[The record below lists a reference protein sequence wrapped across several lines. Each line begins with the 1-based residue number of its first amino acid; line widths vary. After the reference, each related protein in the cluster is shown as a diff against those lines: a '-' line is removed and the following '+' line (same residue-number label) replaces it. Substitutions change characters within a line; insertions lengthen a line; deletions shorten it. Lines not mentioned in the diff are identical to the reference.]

1 MRTAATLIHIILAS
15 LLPLVAQVQ
24 WSDAFND
31 QNFTTNPEWKGEISH
46 FIVNADTQLQ
56 LQTTGAGVSHL
67 CVNSAIAQ
75 QAEWRFFVKM
85 GFNPSASNY
94 AAVHL
99 MMDTTTPLLP
109 HNGYFLRFGGTTE
122 RRITL
127 FRKDG
132 ASQTSIGHSAIN
144 LVNAN
149 VVAMNIRVTR
159 DLAGQ
164 FEVFA
169 DTNLNN
175 QYDLLFQATDT
186 NYLESKYF
194 GVACHYT
201 STRSDK
207 FFFDNFYAFG
217 TSFQDTIAPE
227 LLAIQVRDANNV
239 ALRFSEP
246 MSQIDPSQILLFPN
260 NTNPTS
266 IAPDAQHPVTYN
278 LSLSQPLQSGNY
290 YQLALTGLMDARGNR
305 LRDTI
310 AGFLFFQAGPESV
323 IFNEIMADP
332 DPPVQLPNAEY
343 IELYNRTNFPIPITN
358 WTLQIGTTTRTLPS
372 TTIQPKSFLLL
383 VRAQD
388 TTAFKP
394 FGPVVGLAISST
406 ALTNSGQVLVLMDQ
420 QQQVVDRINYADTW
434 YANAEKAQG
443 GWSLERIDPDRSCGN
458 HQNWKASTS
467 NKGGTPGKKN
477 SVFAPNPDNSSPTIT
492 TGRLLTNSI
501 VALQFSE
508 EMAPQLPATSAVFV
522 TPPIG
527 IDTIF
532 WKGSDFN
539 ELHVVFVQPIQEKTH
554 YQVALGKE
562 FSDCSGNHL
571 LADTLHFG
579 LPEFPEAGDVI
590 INEILFQPVTGG
602 VRFIELYN
610 RGNKVIDLHQ
620 LRLGNFDA
628 ALQTLSNTSI
638 AAPLGTLL
646 FPGQYVA
653 LTTDVQRLIKD
664 HPQASNK
671 IIMAAQLPSMTVS
684 GGQIALGNA
693 SLDLMD
699 YLIFDEKMHHPLLR
713 EARGVS
719 LERIRPSGASNDRL
733 NWTSA
738 AQVAGF
744 ATPGAQN
751 SVYSDPGILGRRFSI
766 EDSPFFP
773 NGDGFRDRVALA
785 YEFDEAGYVATLT
798 VYDIQGREVARP
810 ENQTSLATRGRLYWA
825 GVDAQ
830 GRKVAQGPYVL
841 YLETLHPNGQSFV
854 FKGVCVVGN

>member
-1 MRTAATLIHIILAS
+1 MRTAITLIHIILAS
-15 LLPLVAQVQ
+15 LMPLVAQVQ

-31 QNFTTNPEWKGEISH
+31 QNFTTNPEWKGDLSH

-67 CVNSAIAQ
+67 AVNSPIAQ
-75 QAEWRFFVKM
+75 QAEWRFFVQM
-85 GFNPSASNY
+85 AFNPSASNY
-94 AAVHL
+94 ATVHL
-99 MMDTTTPLLP
+99 MMDTTSPLLP
-109 HNGYFLRFGGTTE
+109 HNGYFLRLGGTTE

-132 ASQTSIGHSAIN
+132 SAQTSIGQSAIN

-175 QYDLLFQATDT
+175 QYDLLFQAIDT
-186 NYLESKYF
+186 NYSSSKYF
-194 GVACHYT
+194 GLACHYT
-201 STRSDK
+201 STRADK
-207 FFFDNFYAFG
+207 FSFDNFYAYG
-217 TSFQDTIAPE
+217 SNFQDTIAPE
-227 LLAIQVRDANNV
+227 LLGIQVRDAQTV

-246 MSQIDPSQILLFPN
+246 MANIGTSQVLLFPT
-260 NTNPTS
+260 NTNPSRITS
-266 IAPDAQHPVTYN
+266 DTQNPFTYLVTLAQPM
-278 LSLSQPLQSGNY
+278 QSGNY
-290 YQLALTGLMDARGNR
+290 YQLALTGLTDAKGNR
-305 LRDTI
+305 MRDTI
-310 AGFLFFQAGPESV
+310 AGFLFYQAGPGSV
-323 IFNEIMADP
+323 VFNEIMADP
-332 DPPVQLPNAEY
+332 DPVVQLPNSEY
-343 IELYNRTNFPIPITN
+343 IELYNRTNFPIPLAN
-358 WTLQIGTTTRTLPS
+358 WTLQIGTTTRTFPVA
-372 TTIQPKSFLLL
+372 TIQPKTYLLI
-383 VRAQD
+383 VREQD
-388 TTAFKP
+388 TAAFKP
-394 FGPVVGLAISST
+394 YGQVLGLPLSST
-406 ALTNSGQVLVLMDQ
+406 ALTNTGQVLVLMDN
-420 QQQVVDRINYADTW
+420 QQQVVDRVNYSDTW
-434 YANAEKAQG
+434 YANAEKAKG
-443 GWSLERIDPDRSCGN
+443 GWSLERIDPDRTCGG

-477 SVFAPNPDNSSPTIT
+477 SVFSANPDTKAPTIT

-501 VALQFSE
+501 VAIQFSE
-508 EMAPQLPATSAVFV
+508 EMAPTLPTHSAIFLDPLVS
-522 TPPIG
+522 

-539 ELHVVFVQPIQEKTH
+539 ELHVVFSQPIQEKSH
-554 YQVALGKE
+554 YKVALGQE

-571 LADTLHFG
+571 ISDTLHFG
-579 LPEFPEAGDVI
+579 LPEFPAPGDVI
-590 INEILFQPVTGG
+590 INEVLFQPVTGG

-610 RGNKVIDLHQ
+610 IGNKVIDLHQ

-628 ALQTLSNTSI
+628 AQQGLTNTSI

-653 LTTDVQRLIKD
+653 ITTDVQRLIKD
-664 HPQASNK
+664 HPQANNRFT
-671 IIMAAQLPSMTVS
+671 MTAQLPAMTVS

-719 LERIRPSGASNDRL
+719 LERIRPSGTPNDRL

-744 ATPGAQN
+744 ATPAAQN
-751 SVYSDPGILGRRFSI
+751 SVYSDPGALGRRFSI
-766 EDSPFFP
+766 QDSPFFP

-785 YEFDEAGYVATLT
+785 YELDEAGYVATLT

-810 ENQTSLATRGRLYWA
+810 ENQISLATSGKLYWA

-841 YLETLHPNGQSFV
+841 YLETLHPNGNSFV